1 MRRFLLAASVLS
13 VIVGLSFLYFY
24 LEERRLDRWYRID
37 PAYRPRP
44 PRPIGLR

>member
-1 MRRFLLAASVLS
+1 MKRVLLGASALS

-37 PAYRPRP
+37 PSFRPRP
-44 PRPIGLR
+44 PRPFGLL